1 MTPVIALQQLPTA
14 PATTPRT
21 RLSAGIAG
29 ASGYAGRELARILS
43 DHPVLRLAMSQARS
57 EGYAP
62 LDADQLALCDVVF
75 LALPHGQS
83 AEMGSGLRGA
93 GTPVV
98 DLGSDFRLDGD
109 WAYGLPELFREEIAA
124 SSFVANPG
132 CYATAA
138 LLALAPLVEAGLA
151 DPPIVID
158 GKSGVSG
165 AGRTPTE
172 RTHLCEVDGGV
183 QPYTPV
189 GHRHISE
196 IERSLGRLADA
207 DVPVTF
213 TPHLAPHARGL
224 EVTCYV
230 RLSSQISQGEA
241 EALYHAR
248 YAGEPFVD
256 VVQSAHPARLH
267 GANGCHLGI
276 WVDARTRT
284 AIVAAAIDNLG
295 KGAAGQAVQNANLI
309 LGLPETA
316 GLTARGIGL

>member
-1 MTPVIALQQLPTA
+1 
-14 PATTPRT
+14 
-21 RLSAGIAG
+21 
-29 ASGYAGRELARILS
+29 
-43 DHPVLRLAMSQARS
+43 
-57 EGYAP
+57 
-62 LDADQLALCDVVF
+62 
-75 LALPHGQS
+75 
-83 AEMGSGLRGA
+83 MGSQLRAA

-98 DLGSDFRLDGD
+98 DLGSDFRLDSG

-124 SSFVANPG
+124 TSFVANPG

-138 LLALAPLVEAGLA
+138 LLALTPLVEAGLA
-151 DPPIVID
+151 DPPIAID

-196 IERSLGRLADA
+196 IERSLGRIAEA

-230 RLSSQISQGEA
+230 RLAPHQPGRGRG
-241 EALYHAR
+241 ALPRALRGRAVRRRRPVGPPGAAAR
-248 YAGEPFVD
+248 RERLPPRRLD
-256 VVQSAHPARLH
+256 RRAHPAR
-267 GANGCHLGI
+267 
-276 WVDARTRT
+276 RSSP
-284 AIVAAAIDNLG
+284 AAIDNLV

-309 LGLPETA
+309 LGLDEGA
-316 GLTARGIGL
+316 GLTAHGMGV

>member
-1 MTPVIALQQLPTA
+1 MIALQQLPTS

-21 RLSAGIAG
+21 RLSVGIAG
-29 ASGYAGRELARILS
+29 ASGYAGRELARILA
-43 DHPVLRLAMSQARS
+43 DHPVLRLAMAQARS
-57 EGYAP
+57 EGYSP

-83 AEMGSGLRGA
+83 AEMGAGCGRRARRSSTSGR
-93 GTPVV
+93 TS
-98 DLGSDFRLDGD
+98 GSTRTG
-109 WAYGLPELFREEIAA
+109 PTA
-124 SSFVANPG
+124 SRSCSGRRSSATSFVANPG

-138 LLALAPLVEAGLA
+138 LLALTPLVEAGLA
-151 DPPIVID
+151 DPPIAID

-172 RTHLCEVDGGV
+172 RTHLCEVEGGV

-196 IERSLGRLADA
+196 IERSLGRIAEA

-230 RLSSQISQGEA
+230 RLASAITQDEA

-256 VVQSAHPARLH
+256 VVQSATRRGCTARTAATSASGSTPAR
-267 GANGCHLGI
+267 GRRSSPRRSTTSARAPRARPC
-276 WVDARTRT
+276 RTRT
-284 AIVAAAIDNLG
+284 
-295 KGAAGQAVQNANLI
+295 
-309 LGLPETA
+309 
-316 GLTARGIGL
+316 